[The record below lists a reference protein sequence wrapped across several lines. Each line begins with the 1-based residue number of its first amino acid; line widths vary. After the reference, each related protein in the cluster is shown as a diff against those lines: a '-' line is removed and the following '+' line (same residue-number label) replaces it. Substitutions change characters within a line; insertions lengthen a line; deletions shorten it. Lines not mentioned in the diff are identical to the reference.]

1 MTFGLTATG
10 FNVKRLADAH
20 SELETVFRQVF
31 GAGIR
36 LNTDS
41 TFGKLIGLLADREA
55 ELWEMMEAVYNSR
68 SPNSAS
74 GVSLD
79 SLGEFTAITRN
90 PATRSTVT
98 AYLAGSSGT
107 SIPAGT
113 LFAVQDAGD
122 QFRTLAAATLAGSQ
136 VSITSLT
143 RSGTTATATA
153 NNHGFAVGR
162 RVFVSGANEADYNG
176 LVTIDT
182 VPDANTFTYTVSG
195 SPATPATGTIVADPA
210 TAVETEAVETGNISA
225 LTGTLN
231 QIVNTISGLDRVENQ
246 DDAAKGTNLET
257 DAEFRT
263 RRIQALQGLGAARLE
278 AIRGALLQVNNVTEA
293 KIFENPTNSV
303 DADGRPP
310 NSLECLVIGGDQTEI
325 LETVW
330 DKKAAGIELF
340 GSTSGTVTDSQGIE
354 HTSKFSR
361 PVGVPIYIELDLTV
375 NADYPGDSEVES
387 RLLAFGASLK
397 IGDDVVVYP
406 YLIAS
411 FDDVPGILDVAI
423 RVGTSASPT
432 LDDNIDIPD
441 TQIADFDSARITISQ
456 V

>member
-1 MTFGLTATG
+1 MTFGLTSSG
-10 FNVKRLADAH
+10 FKVKRLADAR
-20 SELETVFRQVF
+20 SELETAFRQVF
-31 GAGIR
+31 GSGIK

-41 TFGKLIGLLADREA
+41 TFGKMIGLLADREA
-55 ELWEMMEAVYNSR
+55 ELWEMVEAVYNSQY
-68 SPNSAS
+68 PNSAS
-74 GVSLD
+74 DVSL
-79 SLGEFTAITRN
+79 SRLGEFTAITRN
-90 PATRSTVT
+90 KATRSTVT

-107 SIPAGT
+107 SIPDGT

-122 QFRTLAAATLAGSQ
+122 QFRTLDDVTLSGSQ
-136 VSITSLT
+136 VSISSLT

-153 NNHGFAVGR
+153 NDHGFSVGR
-162 RVFVSGANEADYNG
+162 RVFISGANEADYNG
-176 LVTIDT
+176 LVTIDS
-182 VPDANTFTYTVSG
+182 VPDANKFTYTVSG
-195 SPATPATGTIVADPA
+195 SPETPATGTIVADPA
-210 TAVETEAVETGNISA
+210 TAVSTEAVETGDISA
-225 LTGTLN
+225 QAGTLN

-246 DDAAKGTNLET
+246 DDATKGTNLET
-257 DAEFRT
+257 DAEFRE
-263 RRIQALQGLGAARLE
+263 RRIQALQGLGSARLE

-303 DADGRPP
+303 DSDGRPP

-361 PVGVPIYIELDLTV
+361 PVGVSIYIELDLTV

-387 RLLAFGASLK
+387 RLLDFGASLK

-423 RVGTSASPT
+423 RIGTSASPT
-432 LDDNIDIPD
+432 QDDNIDIPD

-456 V
+456 I

>member
-10 FNVKRLADAH
+10 FNVKRLADART
-20 SELETVFRQVF
+20 ELETVFRQVF
-31 GAGIR
+31 GAGIK

-55 ELWEMMEAVYNSR
+55 EIWEMMEAVYNSQY
-68 SPNSAS
+68 PNSS
-74 GVSLD
+74 SDVSLD
-79 SLGEFTAITRN
+79 RLGEFTAITRN

-98 AYLAGSSGT
+98 AYMAGTSGT
-107 SIPAGT
+107 NIPAGT

-122 QFRTLAAATLAGSQ
+122 QFRTTAAATLSGSQ

-153 NNHGFAVGR
+153 NAHGFAVGR
-162 RVFVSGANEADYNG
+162 RVFVSGADQAEYNG
-176 LVTIDT
+176 LVTIET

-195 SPATPATGTIVADPA
+195 SPATPATGSIVADPA
-210 TAVETEAVETGNISA
+210 TAVATEAVETGPIAA
-225 LTGTLN
+225 LAGTLN
-231 QIVNTISGLDRVENQ
+231 QIVNTISGLNRVENQ
-246 DDAAKGTNLET
+246 ADATKGTNLET

-278 AIRGALLQVNNVTEA
+278 AIRGALLQINNVSEA
-293 KIFENPTNSV
+293 KVFENPTNSV

-310 NSLECLVIGGDQTEI
+310 NSLECLVIGGLDADI

-340 GSTSGTVTDSQGIE
+340 GSTSGTVTDSQGID

-361 PVGVPIYIELDLTV
+361 PVSVSIYIELDLTV

-423 RVGTSASPT
+423 RIGTSASPT
-432 LDDNIDIPD
+432 LDDNIIIPD
-441 TQIADFDSARITISQ
+441 TQIADFDSARITINK